1 MTVQLFIYR
10 IRHTSHEQVSFEKIQ
25 HLIVNLRSQRLF
37 LIKGF
42 SQMHNRILAEIIC
55 NQEFFKVQ
63 LVHFSGN
70 AGLKHRLNS
79 STCIIFHRTRPD
91 LMKVVNTFRMGNI
104 SPYNYFIRGN
114 FIPTLYNLTY
124 PDILSN
130 SGSFSRLNVKNSFL
144 S

>member
-25 HLIVNLRSQRLF
+25 HLIVNLRSQRLDF
-37 LIKGF
+37 LRCTIASLPKSFAIRNSSKSSWYIFLGMQV
-42 SQMHNRILAEIIC
+42 SSI
-55 NQEFFKVQ
+55 
-63 LVHFSGN
+63 
-70 AGLKHRLNS
+70 RLNS